1 MSWRFDSTAGANIW
15 ETQPLSDDEL
25 KLRDE
30 EIVWLK
36 QQGRRDWK
44 VINGRLQRSGEPTML
59 EGTYGGL
66 VAYPPAQDLT
76 AVTGG
81 TANVAWWTP
90 ALYTPLPANSVLS
103 PEAYRIAATGRVT
116 SSATTQTITPNAN
129 IGTAI
134 GTGLGAGAAMS
145 LGSATAVTNMLWFM
159 LGDVTIRA
167 AGSAGVAIG
176 SFVLKI
182 TNAAGASTSIIQEI
196 FGGAAAQTA
205 IDFTGSGPGAWRD
218 TVCCWRFGDAYAGAL
233 DVVELD
239 TINPSGFDSMP
250 SHGYTYRNCMG
261 CGAVRGRGELASSQ
275 GERPSST
282 SPTLFDRSRRG
293 GTVCCHCR
301 HGNGA
306 RDGRLRRRSGSAKG
320 LLGRTF
326 QDAAHVVDQ
335 QRLSG
340 PCADRHVRSLP
351 QQEANGES
359 PGDPGCHRRGGREV
373 RHSLPAG
380 PRIHGGEYV
389 SPAQQAVAEGLDSQL
404 SRMRPRPRTRGA
416 TRSRLSWN

>member
-1 MSWRFDSTAGANIW
+1 MPWRMDSTVGAHVW
-15 ETQPLSDDEL
+15 DTEPMTRDEL
-25 KLRDE
+25 AQRDE

-36 QQGRRDWK
+36 NHERRNWK
-44 VINGRLQRSGEPTML
+44 LINGRIAGSGDPTML

-196 FGGAAAQTA
+196 FGGAATQTA
-205 IDFTGSGPGAWRD
+205 IDFTAAQGLALGATPSAAGVSVTPTQVHWMSWNLQDPEEERD
-218 TVCCWRFGDAYAGAL
+218 IEDLKGADHNPFGD
-233 DVVELD
+233 
-239 TINPSGFDSMP
+239 PF
-250 SHGYTYRNCMG
+250 
-261 CGAVRGRGELASSQ
+261 
-275 GERPSST
+275 
-282 SPTLFDRSRRG
+282 
-293 GTVCCHCR
+293 
-301 HGNGA
+301 
-306 RDGRLRRRSGSAKG
+306 
-320 LLGRTF
+320 
-326 QDAAHVVDQ
+326 
-335 QRLSG
+335 
-340 PCADRHVRSLP
+340 
-351 QQEANGES
+351 
-359 PGDPGCHRRGGREV
+359 EV
-373 RHSLPAG
+373 MA
-380 PRIHGGEYV
+380 
-389 SPAQQAVAEGLDSQL
+389 
-404 SRMRPRPRTRGA
+404 
-416 TRSRLSWN
+416 